1 MMSPVTNVND
11 YRGLQDDVRLP
22 VSIRAYAP
30 GYAAASLLLTFF
42 SLFSLYLSFNIIAGV
57 MIALSIA
64 LVPMLAITDRFV
76 FDGKRLIRTGV
87 LPRLWFRMNG
97 LRGWMKL
104 RNIEQVDTITVGSF
118 RRGGRVRFMHR
129 TSVFGNGPPIIF
141 SGAGKKYR
149 RMIRALLPKLEPHL
163 LDCRSLD
170 LRKFLVE
177 PYQVTRSAAELKI
190 PSADVLEGMIRDRP
204 SRTGNVATDSHN
216 DPSVSA
222 EQLALTA
229 NQLRISG
236 SLIRAMEAFRRA
248 LRIEPRDP
256 WLLFDYSRCLF
267 SLSYVDK
274 DARLGRRGA
283 AALRLAERRAAGDAE
298 LLERIGETYRQ
309 FGYSQR
315 AANAYQAALERL
327 GECFRALIGQA
338 ELALDQGKLA
348 HVVHNFSA
356 ANMATRNAALKRWT
370 RSEADYFSRLN
381 DDENYMELEV
391 SRMNLLDKLARWRG
405 SAFRIALYSIPLIAA
420 GVIFEEP
427 LVTDAGWLVSAICLV
442 GWAVMSIA
450 SKMLSPR
457 IPYEL
462 VEEDR

>member
-1 MMSPVTNVND
+1 
-11 YRGLQDDVRLP
+11 
-22 VSIRAYAP
+22 
-30 GYAAASLLLTFF
+30 
-42 SLFSLYLSFNIIAGV
+42 
-57 MIALSIA
+57 
-64 LVPMLAITDRFV
+64 
-76 FDGKRLIRTGV
+76 
-87 LPRLWFRMNG
+87 
-97 LRGWMKL
+97 
-104 RNIEQVDTITVGSF
+104 
-118 RRGGRVRFMHR
+118 
-129 TSVFGNGPPIIF
+129 
-141 SGAGKKYR
+141 
-149 RMIRALLPKLEPHL
+149 
-163 LDCRSLD
+163 
-170 LRKFLVE
+170 
-177 PYQVTRSAAELKI
+177 
-190 PSADVLEGMIRDRP
+190 
-204 SRTGNVATDSHN
+204 
-216 DPSVSA
+216 
-222 EQLALTA
+222 
-229 NQLRISG
+229 
-236 SLIRAMEAFRRA
+236 
-248 LRIEPRDP
+248 
-256 WLLFDYSRCLF
+256 
-267 SLSYVDK
+267 
-274 DARLGRRGA
+274 
-283 AALRLAERRAAGDAE
+283 LRLAERRAAGDAE

-442 GWAVMSIA
+442 GWAVMSIT

>member
-1 MMSPVTNVND
+1 MPPISRVNND
-11 YRGLQDDVRLP
+11 RGSQADVRLP
-22 VSIRAYAP
+22 VSIRAYSP

-42 SLFSLYLSFNIIAGV
+42 ALLSFYLSFYPIAGA
-57 MIALSIA
+57 MIGLAVV
-64 LVPMLAITDRFV
+64 LVPVLALTDRIV
-76 FDGKRLIRTGV
+76 FDGKRLIRTGL
-87 LPRLWFRMNG
+87 LPRIWFRLNG

-104 RNIEQVDTITVGSF
+104 RNVEQVDTITVGSF

-129 TSVFGNGPPIIF
+129 TSVFGNGPPIVF

-149 RMIRALLPKLEPHL
+149 RMVRALLPKLESHL
-163 LDCRSLD
+163 LDCKSLD
-170 LRKFLVE
+170 LGNYLAE
-177 PYQVTRSAAELKI
+177 PYQVNRSAAELKI
-190 PSADVLEGMIRDRP
+190 PPADVLDGFIRERP
-204 SRTGNVATDSHN
+204 ARATNSATDAGPALPVKG
-216 DPSVSA
+216 DR
-222 EQLALTA
+222 LKLTA
-229 NQLRISG
+229 NQLRVSG
-236 SLIRAMEAFRRA
+236 SLVRAMEAFRRA

-267 SLSYVDK
+267 SLSKVDK
-274 DARLGRRGA
+274 NARVGRRAA
-283 AALRLAERRAAGDAE
+283 AALRLAERRASGDAE

-309 FGYSQR
+309 FGFSQR

-327 GECFRALIGQA
+327 GECFRALIGLA

-381 DDENYMELEV
+381 DDDNYMELEV

-405 SAFRIALYSIPLIAA
+405 SAFRIALYSIPLIVA

-427 LVTDAGWLVSAICLV
+427 LLTDAGWLVSAICLIS
-442 GWAVMSIA
+442 WAVMNIMF
-450 SKMLSPR
+450 KVLTPR
-457 IPYEL
+457 IPYDL
-462 VEEDR
+462 VEGD